1 MLKMTSLAAALSL
14 VGILAAGTANASPIV
29 FQTAQGATTSG
40 GAVDASASF
49 ALGANSLDITL
60 NDLLVNPNNVGQLL
74 SGLSF
79 SINGFTSGTLLSSS
93 GLLVTVGD
101 GGSTTYAGADS
112 TTGWVLQ
119 LQPTFDLCDI
129 CNNLLTP
136 SKGALA
142 PAGLIIGP
150 DVNGVY
156 SDANGGIAGNSGHN
170 PFVSESA
177 TFDLSI
183 AGLTSSD
190 SVSSVLFRFGT
201 KFGKQTS
208 NGVCTSGCGAAS
220 VPEPGALALFA
231 AGLGSLGF
239 ALSRKRRQAV
249 RHR

>member
-1 MLKMTSLAAALSL
+1 MAAH
-14 VGILAAGTANASPIV
+14 VEKFV
-29 FQTAQGATTSG
+29 EVRVVTTSG
-40 GAVDASASF
+40 VYPESSF
-49 ALGANSLDITL
+49 DQVQEKEPVSKVLMRADEKLHIT
-60 NDLLVNPNNVGQLL
+60 
-74 SGLSF
+74 
-79 SINGFTSGTLLSSS
+79 
-93 GLLVTVGD
+93 
-101 GGSTTYAGADS
+101 S

-129 CNNLLTP
+129 CNPSLTP

-150 DVNGVY
+150 PLDGVY
-156 SDANGGIAGNSGHN
+156 SDAMGSIAGGSIAGKRPHN
-170 PFVSESA
+170 PFVSQSA

-201 KFGKQTS
+201 NFGTQTS
-208 NGVCTSGCGAAS
+208 NGVCTSRCGAAS

>member
-93 GLLVTVGD
+93 GQLVTVAED
-101 GGSTTYAGADS
+101 GSPTDGATS